1 MTHTR
6 QRTLTRKVQ
15 TEFSPIYVHMSFGDD
30 AKPSSVWIS
39 SPGKLRDTTVE
50 GLLESIATHISDM
63 LQEAS

>member
-1 MTHTR
+1 MTASR
-6 QRTLTRKVQ
+6 QRTLTQKVKND
-15 TEFSPIYVHMSFGDD
+15 FAPLYIHMSFTDD
-30 AKPSSVWIS
+30 AKPCGVWIS